1 MKKETKTKILPRE
14 LGRSHADLISLYQK
28 LLPHRFLILMDKIL
42 GHLRGNWVTLT
53 SQLSVLRQVN
63 FLL

>member
-1 MKKETKTKILPRE
+1 MKKETKTKILLRE
-14 LGRSHADLISLYQK
+14 LCRSHADLISLYQK

-53 SQLSVLRQVN
+53 SQPCARSEA
-63 FLL
+63 